1 MPAVVILLLLAA
13 LGGLLGMAGSA
24 LVRVIGADWRTARRL
39 AGAQSVSIADAV
51 ARARSGE
58 PAGRPV
64 RVAGRVRCVDP
75 IVLPGGERLALLHR
89 DIDVHLASGRWQPIE
104 RIRESRA
111 IDLWE
116 RGTAIALDPT
126 QVAEPIVAIPQVW
139 QGSPAEL
146 PEALQR
152 AVDQVGRSSGPITE
166 ARSVTRTILLVDELL
181 VLGQPGIGPGGEPAM
196 LPPEGGLIVSNL
208 ALDDAMRIL
217 GGRHRRLLTLG
228 LGTAAVGAVLA
239 LVGLV
244 GAAVAAG
251 WAAVS
256 G

>member
-1 MPAVVILLLLAA
+1 MPAVVILLLIAA
-13 LGGLLGMAGSA
+13 VGGLLGLAGSA

-39 AGAQSVSIADAV
+39 AGARSMTIADANRG
-51 ARARSGE
+51 AGSRE

-89 DIDVHLASGRWQPIE
+89 DIDVRLASGRWQPIE
-104 RIRESRA
+104 RIRESRP

-116 RGTAIALDPT
+116 RGTAIGVDPA
-126 QVAEPIVAIPQVW
+126 QVAEPVVAIPQVW
-139 QGSPAEL
+139 QGSPADL
-146 PEALQR
+146 PADLQP
-152 AVDQVGRSSGPITE
+152 AVEQVARSAGPIVE

-181 VLGQPGIGPGGEPAM
+181 VLGHPGIGPGGDPAM
-196 LPPEGGLIVSNL
+196 LPPDGGLIVSNL

-228 LGTAAVGAVLA
+228 LGTAAIGATLA
-239 LVGLV
+239 VIGLV
-244 GAAVAAG
+244 GAAIAAG